1 MPCCFENHSGLI
13 AFIVCCESGIENK
26 KKPGRHVE
34 MLGMFDHA
42 LVLPIN
48 PVMNQ
53 RLLSVL
59 VKPEQHCVHLPAQ
72 SYRPVGEDETG
83 AGSWRSSC
91 ARCFHAN
98 VFLFCCFHVY
108 VISAA

>member
-72 SYRPVGEDETG
+72 SYRPVGKMRQEPVVGEV
-83 AGSWRSSC
+83 A
-91 ARCFHAN
+91 
-98 VFLFCCFHVY
+98 VL
-108 VISAA
+108 SASMQTWFN